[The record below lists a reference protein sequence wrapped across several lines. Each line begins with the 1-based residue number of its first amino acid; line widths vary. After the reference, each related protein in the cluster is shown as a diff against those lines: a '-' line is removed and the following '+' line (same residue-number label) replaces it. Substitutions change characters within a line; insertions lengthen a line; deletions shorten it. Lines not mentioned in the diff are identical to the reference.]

1 MKALVHYFTFTTGTT
16 NEQPIIPNY
25 SWIQSYAQMEDP
37 ANPGLYLQA
46 TCNVGY
52 TPNQEAASGS
62 SIVIDTFYGAD
73 SITVEAIPEGMWNSY
88 GTPLPEEIP
97 SDLLYQRVDEQYAD

>member
-1 MKALVHYFTFTTGTT
+1 MKALVHYFTWTTGTAA
-16 NEQPIIPNY
+16 EEGFIPNY

-37 ANPGLYLQA
+37 ANPGLFLQA

-52 TPNQEAASGS
+52 SPNQEAPADNA
-62 SIVIDTFYGAD
+62 IVVNTFYGEN
-73 SITVEAIPEGMWNSY
+73 SITVEAVPEGVWDSY

-97 SDLLYQRVDEQYAD
+97 SDLLY